1 MFDPSSAF
9 EEKMIECE
17 PRPKMNWKEWF
28 LNLLQ
33 NVSVTVIGFSLLV
46 FLSTLP
52 LIFNF
57 GDAKWYAKILMLLG
71 SLYALLFLLILPA
84 IFTEATKS
92 NKWLLFFSPLS
103 AIYIV
108 GIISY
113 FNFELWGHKSFAI
126 GLVFIWTIFIGLY
139 VSVKALFN
147 KTLGSEN
154 TPIVLVAIA
163 ILTLFIAV
171 VNEKTSNNASADLCY
186 KISVGIV
193 YLIAIALY
201 ANRYIYKQRK
211 EYKVIS
217 NIIGIVFWG
226 AIITISFPFYIQWC
240 GLTGND
246 FDTFVSVYA
255 AVLGGGITLAG
266 VAWTINDT
274 NDKRQDDLKRA
285 EQEKREDERLRYR
298 PFLNFFDGPYQGIKT
313 DIWVLK
319 WLKNT
324 EDISK
329 EQTEKLLVANFIRSC
344 YFGNTDFSNFYVWG
358 VKINNNIARFDS
370 IRYIKKSSY
379 FFLDFSQKP
388 IYTEK
393 SIDSISLI
401 LEDMLENL
409 YELKLEFLRDPKTGY
424 LIIGG
429 NNPTVWIGKAPHD
442 NDCDY
447 NENSDPTSHNQSTD
461 KKKWLI

>member
-17 PRPKMNWKEWF
+17 PRPKKNWKDWF

-113 FNFELWGHKSFAI
+113 FNCELWGHKSFAI

-139 VSVKALFN
+139 ISVKALFN

-201 ANRYIYKQRK
+201 ANRYIYKQRTK
-211 EYKVIS
+211 E
-217 NIIGIVFWG
+217 G
-226 AIITISFPFYIQWC
+226 
-240 GLTGND
+240 
-246 FDTFVSVYA
+246 
-255 AVLGGGITLAG
+255 
-266 VAWTINDT
+266 
-274 NDKRQDDLKRA
+274 
-285 EQEKREDERLRYR
+285 
-298 PFLNFFDGPYQGIKT
+298 
-313 DIWVLK
+313 
-319 WLKNT
+319 
-324 EDISK
+324 
-329 EQTEKLLVANFIRSC
+329 KL
-344 YFGNTDFSNFYVWG
+344 
-358 VKINNNIARFDS
+358 
-370 IRYIKKSSY
+370 
-379 FFLDFSQKP
+379 
-388 IYTEK
+388 
-393 SIDSISLI
+393 
-401 LEDMLENL
+401 
-409 YELKLEFLRDPKTGY
+409 
-424 LIIGG
+424 
-429 NNPTVWIGKAPHD
+429 
-442 NDCDY
+442 
-447 NENSDPTSHNQSTD
+447 
-461 KKKWLI
+461 

>member
-17 PRPKMNWKEWF
+17 PRPKKNWKDWF

-113 FNFELWGHKSFAI
+113 FNCELWGHKSFAI

-139 VSVKALFN
+139 ISVKALFN

-285 EQEKREDERLRYR
+285 EQEKERT
-298 PFLNFFDGPYQGIKT
+298 N
-313 DIWVLK
+313 V
-319 WLKNT
+319 
-324 EDISK
+324 
-329 EQTEKLLVANFIRSC
+329 
-344 YFGNTDFSNFYVWG
+344 
-358 VKINNNIARFDS
+358 
-370 IRYIKKSSY
+370 
-379 FFLDFSQKP
+379 
-388 IYTEK
+388 
-393 SIDSISLI
+393 
-401 LEDMLENL
+401 
-409 YELKLEFLRDPKTGY
+409 
-424 LIIGG
+424 
-429 NNPTVWIGKAPHD
+429 
-442 NDCDY
+442 
-447 NENSDPTSHNQSTD
+447 
-461 KKKWLI
+461 